1 MFITACEHSLAYE
14 CPLHMSPKGT
24 EVNWH
29 IQRSVLIGTCRYESR
44 ATFEKAKSWGA
55 SVGEYS
61 NKGPMAARL
70 WLTGLVFCQIFLTPM
85 AAFSITYLI
94 NFEMA
99 SENFTMS
106 FQSEMIPWIIAASLA
121 YGMLA
126 LMLALLCG
134 GFTPLSV
141 VEKGGWRA
149 AFGLTRAKRDAATL
163 RNSRRNHAKSPHAK
177 LTVMVNDR
185 ILKRHSLLS
194 THGGLVLLAIPFQ
207 LMLVII
213 PLGFIIFIPEEWIK
227 QNRRLEVAMA
237 CYLIVLIMVM
247 RVFPKFAR
255 KHITTAA
262 FTRRWLISMTKLSW
276 LAPVLVLW
284 LMGRLASVIVLSW
297 IGADLSTNLDL
308 EQTFM
313 EDLLRI
319 GSVPE
324 TSFLDLLTALAVM
337 PLAAFTTL
345 ACLGGGSG
353 TPPEWMRL
361 GDEVEIKTPEEE
373 GDGGALISAGRVVG
387 AVAGATVGIGIGI
400 AATAAS
406 GIASKAQSAGNTA
419 IAAANSAP
427 QAFDSGMDAVST
439 TEDAFSFVDNTD
451 SLPDVQPEED
461 TSQPEEDEPSEFE
474 GFG

>member
-1 MFITACEHSLAYE
+1 
-14 CPLHMSPKGT
+14 MS
-24 EVNWH
+24 E
-29 IQRSVLIGTCRYESR
+29 Y
-44 ATFEKAKSWGA
+44 A
-55 SVGEYS
+55 S
-61 NKGPMAARL
+61 KGPIAARVY
-70 WLTGLVFCQIFLTPM
+70 LTGLVFCQIFLTPM

-94 NFEMA
+94 EFRMA

-106 FQSEMIPWIIAASLA
+106 FQSEMIPWIVAASLA

-126 LMLALLCG
+126 LLLALVFG
-134 GFTPLSV
+134 GFTPISV

-149 AFGLTRAKRDAATL
+149 ALGLTRSKRDAASL
-163 RNSRRNHAKSPHAK
+163 RNSRRNHAHSPHAK

-185 ILKRHSLLS
+185 IVKKHSLLS

-213 PLGFIIFIPEEWIK
+213 PLGFVIFIPDEWIRA
-227 QNRRLEVAMA
+227 NRRLEVALA

-255 KHITTAA
+255 KHITIAA

-297 IGADLSTNLDL
+297 VGADVSSNLQL
-308 EQTFM
+308 EQSFM
-313 EDLLRI
+313 EDILNI
-319 GSVPE
+319 GRVPE

-353 TPPEWMRL
+353 TPPEWMRI
-361 GDEVEIKTPEEE
+361 GNEVEIKTPEQE
-373 GDGGALISAGRVVG
+373 GDGGAVVAVGRTVG
-387 AVAGATVGIGIGI
+387 AVAGAAVGVGIGI
-400 AATAAS
+400 AATTAS
-406 GIASKAQSAGNTA
+406 GLAAKAQTAGSSAV
-419 IAAANSAP
+419 AAANAAP
-427 QAFDSGMDAVST
+427 QAVDTGMDAVNA
-439 TEDAFSFVDNTD
+439 TEEAFSFVDD
-451 SLPDVQPEED
+451 SENIVDLQSQTSSQNVEEHA
-461 TSQPEEDEPSEFE
+461 SEFE
-474 GFG
+474 GFGSMFD

>member
-1 MFITACEHSLAYE
+1 
-14 CPLHMSPKGT
+14 
-24 EVNWH
+24 
-29 IQRSVLIGTCRYESR
+29 
-44 ATFEKAKSWGA
+44 
-55 SVGEYS
+55 
-61 NKGPMAARL
+61 
-70 WLTGLVFCQIFLTPM
+70 M

-94 NFEMA
+94 DFQFA

-106 FQSEMIPWIIAASLA
+106 FQSEMIPWIITASLA

-126 LMLALLCG
+126 LLLALLFG
-134 GFTPLSV
+134 GFTPISV

-149 AFGLTRAKRDAATL
+149 ALGLTRVKRDAAGL

-177 LTVMVNDR
+177 LTVMVSDR

-207 LMLVII
+207 LLLVII
-213 PLGFIIFIPEEWIK
+213 PLGFVIFVPEEWIK
-227 QNRRLEVAMA
+227 SNRRLEVAMA

-255 KHITTAA
+255 KHITIAA

-297 IGADLSTNLDL
+297 VGADVTHNLNL
-308 EQTFM
+308 EQSFM
-313 EDLLRI
+313 EDFLQI
-319 GSVPE
+319 GSVPD

-353 TPPEWMRL
+353 TPPEWMRI
-361 GDEVEIKTPEEE
+361 GDETEIKSPEQE
-373 GDGGALISAGRVVG
+373 GDGGALVSAGRVAG
-387 AVAGATVGIGIGI
+387 AVAGAAVGIGIGI
-400 AATAAS
+400 AATTAT
-406 GIASKAQSAGNTA
+406 GIAAKAQSAGATA
-419 IAAANSAP
+419 ITATNAAP
-427 QAFDSGMDAVST
+427 QAMNSGMDAVST
-439 TEDAFSFVDNTD
+439 TNDSYSFVDNAELARD
-451 SLPDVQPEED
+451 VNENIELPTQEGEE
-461 TSQPEEDEPSEFE
+461 SEFE
-474 GFG
+474 GFGSMFD

>member
-1 MFITACEHSLAYE
+1 
-14 CPLHMSPKGT
+14 MS
-24 EVNWH
+24 E
-29 IQRSVLIGTCRYESR
+29 Y
-44 ATFEKAKSWGA
+44 A
-55 SVGEYS
+55 S
-61 NKGPMAARL
+61 KGPIAARVY
-70 WLTGLVFCQIFLTPM
+70 LTGLVFCQIFLTPM

-94 NFEMA
+94 EFRMA

-106 FQSEMIPWIIAASLA
+106 FQSEMIPWIVAASLA

-126 LMLALLCG
+126 LLLALVFG
-134 GFTPLSV
+134 GFTPISV

-149 AFGLTRAKRDAATL
+149 ALGLTRSKRDAASL
-163 RNSRRNHAKSPHAK
+163 RNSRRNHAHSPHAK

-185 ILKRHSLLS
+185 IVKKHSLLS

-213 PLGFIIFIPEEWIK
+213 PLGFVIFIPDEWIRT
-227 QNRRLEVAMA
+227 NRRLEVALA

-255 KHITTAA
+255 KHITIAA

-297 IGADLSTNLDL
+297 VGADVSSNLQL
-308 EQTFM
+308 EQSFM
-313 EDLLRI
+313 EDILNI
-319 GSVPE
+319 GRVPE

-353 TPPEWMRL
+353 TPPEWMRI
-361 GDEVEIKTPEEE
+361 GNEVEIKTPEQE
-373 GDGGALISAGRVVG
+373 GDGGAIVAVGRTVG
-387 AVAGATVGIGIGI
+387 AVAGAAVGVGIGI
-400 AATAAS
+400 AATTAS
-406 GIASKAQSAGNTA
+406 GLAAKAQTAGSSAV
-419 IAAANSAP
+419 AAANAAP
-427 QAFDSGMDAVST
+427 QAVDTGMNAVSA
-439 TEDAFSFVDNTD
+439 TEEAFSFVDD
-451 SLPDVQPEED
+451 SENIVDLKSQTSSQNVEE
-461 TSQPEEDEPSEFE
+461 QVSEFE
-474 GFG
+474 GFGSMFD

>member
-1 MFITACEHSLAYE
+1 
-14 CPLHMSPKGT
+14 
-24 EVNWH
+24 
-29 IQRSVLIGTCRYESR
+29 
-44 ATFEKAKSWGA
+44 
-55 SVGEYS
+55 
-61 NKGPMAARL
+61 
-70 WLTGLVFCQIFLTPM
+70 M

-94 NFEMA
+94 DFQFA

-106 FQSEMIPWIIAASLA
+106 FQSEMIPWIITASLA

-126 LMLALLCG
+126 LLLALLFG
-134 GFTPLSV
+134 GFTPISI

-149 AFGLTRAKRDAATL
+149 ALGLTRAKRDAAGL

-177 LTVMVNDR
+177 LTVMVSDR

-207 LMLVII
+207 LLLVII
-213 PLGFIIFIPEEWIK
+213 PLGFVIFVPDEWIRS
-227 QNRRLEVAMA
+227 NRRLEVAMA

-255 KHITTAA
+255 KHITIAA

-297 IGADLSTNLDL
+297 VGADVTHNLNL

-313 EDLLRI
+313 EDFLQI
-319 GSVPE
+319 GSVPD

-353 TPPEWMRL
+353 TPPEWMRI
-361 GDEVEIKTPEEE
+361 GDETEIKSPEQE
-373 GDGGALISAGRVVG
+373 GDGGALVSAGRVVG
-387 AVAGATVGIGIGI
+387 AVAGAAVGIGIGI
-400 AATAAS
+400 AATTAS
-406 GIASKAQSAGNTA
+406 GIAAKAQSAGSTA
-419 IAAANSAP
+419 IAATNATP
-427 QAFDSGMDAVST
+427 QAMNSGMDVVST
-439 TEDAFSFVDNTD
+439 TNDSYSFVDDTE
-451 SLPDVQPEED
+451 LARDVNENIESPTQEED
-461 TSQPEEDEPSEFE
+461 TSEFE
-474 GFG
+474 GFGSMFD

>member
-1 MFITACEHSLAYE
+1 
-14 CPLHMSPKGT
+14 
-24 EVNWH
+24 
-29 IQRSVLIGTCRYESR
+29 
-44 ATFEKAKSWGA
+44 
-55 SVGEYS
+55 
-61 NKGPMAARL
+61 
-70 WLTGLVFCQIFLTPM
+70 M

-94 NFEMA
+94 DFQFA

-106 FQSEMIPWIIAASLA
+106 FQSEMIPWIITASLA

-126 LMLALLCG
+126 LLLALLFG
-134 GFTPLSV
+134 GFTPISI

-149 AFGLTRAKRDAATL
+149 ALGLTRAKRDAAGL

-177 LTVMVNDR
+177 LTVMVSDR

-207 LMLVII
+207 LLLVII
-213 PLGFIIFIPEEWIK
+213 PLGFVIFVPDEWIRS
-227 QNRRLEVAMA
+227 NRRLEVAMA

-255 KHITTAA
+255 KHITIAA

-297 IGADLSTNLDL
+297 VGADVTHNLNL

-313 EDLLRI
+313 EDFLQI
-319 GSVPE
+319 GSVPD

-353 TPPEWMRL
+353 TPPEWMRI
-361 GDEVEIKTPEEE
+361 GDETEIKSPEQE
-373 GDGGALISAGRVVG
+373 GDGGALVSAGRVVG
-387 AVAGATVGIGIGI
+387 AVAGAAVGIGIGI
-400 AATAAS
+400 AATTAS
-406 GIASKAQSAGNTA
+406 GIAAKAQSAGSTA
-419 IAAANSAP
+419 IAATNATP
-427 QAFDSGMDAVST
+427 QAMNSGMDVVST
-439 TEDAFSFVDNTD
+439 TNDSYSFVDDTE
-451 SLPDVQPEED
+451 LARDVNENIESPTQEGEA
-461 TSQPEEDEPSEFE
+461 SEFE
-474 GFG
+474 GFGSMFD

>member
-1 MFITACEHSLAYE
+1 
-14 CPLHMSPKGT
+14 MS
-24 EVNWH
+24 E
-29 IQRSVLIGTCRYESR
+29 Y
-44 ATFEKAKSWGA
+44 A
-55 SVGEYS
+55 S
-61 NKGPMAARL
+61 KGPIAARVY
-70 WLTGLVFCQIFLTPM
+70 LTGLVFCQIFLTPM

-94 NFEMA
+94 EFRMA

-106 FQSEMIPWIIAASLA
+106 FQSEMIPWIVAASLA

-126 LMLALLCG
+126 LLLALVFG
-134 GFTPLSV
+134 GFTPISV

-149 AFGLTRAKRDAATL
+149 ALGLTRSKRDAASL
-163 RNSRRNHAKSPHAK
+163 RNSRRNHAHSPHAK

-185 ILKRHSLLS
+185 IVKKHSLLS

-213 PLGFIIFIPEEWIK
+213 PLGFVIFIPDEWIRA
-227 QNRRLEVAMA
+227 NRRLEVALA

-255 KHITTAA
+255 KHITIAA

-297 IGADLSTNLDL
+297 VGADVSSNLQL
-308 EQTFM
+308 EQSFM
-313 EDLLRI
+313 EDILNI
-319 GSVPE
+319 GRVPE

-353 TPPEWMRL
+353 TPPEWMRI
-361 GDEVEIKTPEEE
+361 GNEVEIKTPEQE
-373 GDGGALISAGRVVG
+373 GDGGAIVAVGRTVG
-387 AVAGATVGIGIGI
+387 AVAGAAVGVGIGI
-400 AATAAS
+400 AATTAS
-406 GIASKAQSAGNTA
+406 GLAAKAQTAGSSAV
-419 IAAANSAP
+419 AAANAAP
-427 QAFDSGMDAVST
+427 QAVDTGMNAVSA
-439 TEDAFSFVDNTD
+439 TEEAFSFVDD
-451 SLPDVQPEED
+451 SENIVDLQSQTSSQNVEE
-461 TSQPEEDEPSEFE
+461 QASEFE
-474 GFG
+474 GFGSMFD

>member
-1 MFITACEHSLAYE
+1 VS
-14 CPLHMSPKGT
+14 
-24 EVNWH
+24 
-29 IQRSVLIGTCRYESR
+29 
-44 ATFEKAKSWGA
+44 
-55 SVGEYS
+55 EYS
-61 NKGPMAARL
+61 DKGPLAARV

-85 AAFSITYLI
+85 VAFSITYLVD
-94 NFEMA
+94 FQMA

-106 FQSEMIPWIIAASLA
+106 FRSEMIPWIVAASLA

-126 LMLALLCG
+126 LLLALIFG
-134 GFTPLSV
+134 GFTPISI

-149 AFGLTRAKRDAATL
+149 ALGLTRAKRDAASL

-185 ILKRHSLLS
+185 IIKRHSLLS

-207 LMLVII
+207 LLLVII
-213 PLGFIIFIPEEWIK
+213 PLGFIIFIPDDWIRA
-227 QNRRLEVAMA
+227 NRRLEVAMA

-255 KHITTAA
+255 KHITIAS

-297 IGADLSTNLDL
+297 IGADLSTNLHL

-313 EDLLRI
+313 EDFLRI

-353 TPPEWMRL
+353 TPPAWMRI
-361 GDEVEIKTPEEE
+361 GDEIAIKTPEQE
-373 GDGGALISAGRVVG
+373 GDGGALVSAGRVVG
-387 AVAGATVGIGIGI
+387 SVAGAAVGVGIGL
-400 AATAAS
+400 AATTAA
-406 GIASKAQSAGNTA
+406 GLASKAQSAGTTA
-419 IAAANSAP
+419 ITAANAAP
-427 QAFDSGMDAVST
+427 QAINSSMDVVST
-439 TEDAFSFVDNTD
+439 TDDVFSFVDGDGIIND
-451 SLPDVQPEED
+451 A
-461 TSQPEEDEPSEFE
+461 SQNIEMESKEDEPSEFE
-474 GFG
+474 GLGSMFD

>member
-1 MFITACEHSLAYE
+1 VS
-14 CPLHMSPKGT
+14 
-24 EVNWH
+24 
-29 IQRSVLIGTCRYESR
+29 
-44 ATFEKAKSWGA
+44 
-55 SVGEYS
+55 EYAD
-61 NKGPMAARL
+61 KGPLAARL

-94 NFEMA
+94 DFQFA

-106 FQSEMIPWIIAASLA
+106 FQSEMIPWIITASLA

-126 LMLALLCG
+126 LLLALLFG
-134 GFTPLSV
+134 GFTPISI

-149 AFGLTRAKRDAATL
+149 ALGLTRAKRDAAGL

-177 LTVMVNDR
+177 LTVMVSDR

-207 LMLVII
+207 LLLVII
-213 PLGFIIFIPEEWIK
+213 PLGFVIFVPDEWIRS
-227 QNRRLEVAMA
+227 NRRLEVAMA

-255 KHITTAA
+255 KHITIAA

-297 IGADLSTNLDL
+297 VGADVTHNLNL

-313 EDLLRI
+313 EDFLQI
-319 GSVPE
+319 GSVPD

-353 TPPEWMRL
+353 TPPEWMRI
-361 GDEVEIKTPEEE
+361 GDETEIKSPEQE
-373 GDGGALISAGRVVG
+373 GDGGALVSAGRVVG
-387 AVAGATVGIGIGI
+387 AVAGAAVGIGIGI
-400 AATAAS
+400 AATTAS
-406 GIASKAQSAGNTA
+406 GIAAKAQSAGSTA
-419 IAAANSAP
+419 IAATNATP
-427 QAFDSGMDAVST
+427 QAMNSGMDVVST
-439 TEDAFSFVDNTD
+439 TNDSYSFVDDTE
-451 SLPDVQPEED
+451 LARDVNENIESPTQEED
-461 TSQPEEDEPSEFE
+461 TSEFE
-474 GFG
+474 GFGSMFD